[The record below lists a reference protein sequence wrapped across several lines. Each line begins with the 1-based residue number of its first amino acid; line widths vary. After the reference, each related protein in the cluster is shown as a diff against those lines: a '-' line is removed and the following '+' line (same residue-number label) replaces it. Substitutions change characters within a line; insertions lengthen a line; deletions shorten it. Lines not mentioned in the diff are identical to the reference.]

1 MFTKSL
7 AVHGRITTNDRR
19 DNLVGQ
25 SHKEAL
31 EIQIREAYGRLVYTY
46 TTHLKQAEQ
55 LTIKNQGIKHWQIIL
70 SAVTTGGILT
80 AVISDQT
87 VLSWISAIVSTVLLG
102 LNLYIKDFNLADE
115 IRRHYST
122 SDDLWIIREKYVSL
136 LTDFDT
142 LCEQEIVNIR
152 DKLQEQ
158 TAEIYKSAPK
168 TNTKSYMAAQKALKE
183 AEEQFFRSSEID
195 QILPEH
201 LRKGTPEN

>member
-1 MFTKSL
+1 M
-7 AVHGRITTNDRR
+7 
-19 DNLVGQ
+19 GQ